1 MAPNNNLRSVIAQ
14 CRHLSTR
21 SRRNVS
27 SSRSNNGNNNGN
39 VLFFQMY
46 QIHEHIFFGF
56 DFVILLSILVLE
68 EGRRRVM
75 ASGDGFNYVNGF
87 LSSLTYGNLAFC
99 GWAIIE
105 LLEFRRTMMR
115 DVEERNRRLGVRGEP
130 PEILRD
136 MLIWILQ

>member
-1 MAPNNNLRSVIAQ
+1 MQTLQ

-27 SSRSNNGNNNGN
+27 SSRSYNGNNNGN

-46 QIHEHIFFGF
+46 QIREHIFLGF
-56 DFVILLSILVLE
+56 DFVILLSILVLG

-87 LSSLTYGNLAFC
+87 LSSLTFGNLAFG
-99 GWAIIE
+99 GWGN
-105 LLEFRRTMMR
+105 
-115 DVEERNRRLGVRGEP
+115 VEIFD
-130 PEILRD
+130 ILIFSFD
-136 MLIWILQ
+136 

>member
-27 SSRSNNGNNNGN
+27 SSRSNNGN

-46 QIHEHIFFGF
+46 QIREHIFFGF
-56 DFVILLSILVLE
+56 YFVFLLSILLLE
-68 EGRRRVM
+68 EGRRRVIM

-87 LSSLTYGNLAFC
+87 LSSLTYGNLAFG

>member
-27 SSRSNNGNNNGN
+27 SSRSNNGNNN
-39 VLFFQMY
+39 
-46 QIHEHIFFGF
+46 
-56 DFVILLSILVLE
+56 
-68 EGRRRVM
+68 GRRRVM

>member
-1 MAPNNNLRSVIAQ
+1 MAPNNNLRSVIAQSLYDLLNKMQTLQ

-27 SSRSNNGNNNGN
+27 SSRSNN
-39 VLFFQMY
+39 
-46 QIHEHIFFGF
+46 
-56 DFVILLSILVLE
+56 
-68 EGRRRVM
+68 
-75 ASGDGFNYVNGF
+75 
-87 LSSLTYGNLAFC
+87 
-99 GWAIIE
+99 AIIE